1 MDDNHFETDPK
12 YDKMR
17 NVLTGEP
24 LSQEMKVALTKLSR
38 GETVPLEDIGKIPEV
53 ITAFSQLDKG
63 IPTFYLSGREELQ
76 ADVLKQM
83 QENVMCARTLA
94 DGSKDLEG
102 KGIKHEKRLDLIIG
116 VPAAGKSSALAEP
129 ISEMYGSRMIDSDEA
144 KKRIPEY
151 RDGYGASLVHKES
164 QKITEKHFEMSLSKG
179 ENLVYQRVGSDYNA
193 MEKIIS
199 QAKGYGYSVY
209 VHYNELEKNKALG
222 RMLERYLTTGRFLQP
237 ELYEKY
243 GKSISDTF
251 DKLTTAKSKDGKPLI
266 DGHSKWDN
274 DVPFGTPPRL
284 VTYSSSCREMC
295 DAIKSTSTDDPP
307 RDKALVGQMLE
318 SLEILEEQ
326 LKETQEKLLA
336 SNAELEKYKNT
347 PQALSIQAAEKFKSE
362 RDVFYAKLN
371 EMNNVFKQLPPDFA
385 RAYIKKRNELRGL
398 APTTRDGDDRAKPP
412 KPPNPNNPK
421 KPKH

>member
-1 MDDNHFETDPK
+1 MNSNHFETNPR
-12 YDKMR
+12 YDEMR
-17 NVLTGEP
+17 NVLTGKS
-24 LSQEMKVALTKLSR
+24 LSQEMKVALTKLSK

-53 ITAFSQLDKG
+53 VEAFAKLDKG
-63 IPTFYLSGREELQ
+63 IQTSCLSGREALQ
-76 ADVLKQM
+76 ADVLKKM

-102 KGIKHEKRLDLIIG
+102 KGIKHEKRLDLIVG

-129 ISEMYGSRMIDSDEA
+129 ISEMYSSRMIDSDEA

-151 RDGYGASLVHKES
+151 HNGYGASLVHEES
-164 QKITEKHFEMSLSKG
+164 QKITEKHFEIALSKG
-179 ENLVYQRVGSDYNA
+179 ENLVYQRVGSNYNE
-193 MEKIIS
+193 MERIIS

-251 DKLTTAKSKDGKPLI
+251 DTLTTAKSNDGKPLI
-266 DGHSKWDN
+266 DGYSKWDN
-274 DVPFGTPPRL
+274 DVPFGTRPRL
-284 VTYSSSCREMC
+284 VTYSSSCRDMC
-295 DAIKSTSTDDPP
+295 DALKPTPVDELLH
-307 RDKALVGQMLE
+307 DKA
-318 SLEILEEQ
+318 IIEQ
-326 LKETQEKLLA
+326 TLQSIDKLDARLKETQAELLA

-347 PQALSIQAAEKFKSE
+347 PQAVSIQAAEKFKSE
-362 RDVFYAKLN
+362 RDIFLAKLN
-371 EMNNVFKQLPPDFA
+371 EVSNVFKQLPPEFA
-385 RAYIKKRNELRGL
+385 RVYIQKRNELRGL
-398 APTTRDGDDRAKPP
+398 SSPSRDGNDRAKP
-412 KPPNPNNPK
+412 KPPKPK